1 MQKRTAGKGLEVSAL
16 GLRRMSLTSAYDL
29 REGRNG
35 QPSAEQIGV
44 ALALDKGITNGPE
57 GLKQLRALLLET
69 IVDGSSMATMFTARS
84 TYSDPMIDGTIVVDE
99 LHAKGSEY
107 LLNGGRTG
115 NAYICA
121 VCADDR
127 RLEEKLEHKRRSTSL
142 R

>member
-1 MQKRTAGKGLEVSAL
+1 
-16 GLRRMSLTSAYDL
+16 
-29 REGRNG
+29 
-35 QPSAEQIGV
+35 
-44 ALALDKGITNGPE
+44 
-57 GLKQLRALLLET
+57 
-69 IVDGSSMATMFTARS
+69 
-84 TYSDPMIDGTIVVDE
+84 MIDGTIVVDE
-99 LHAKGSEY
+99 LYAKGSEY